1 MWASEQRGGGFLGGM
16 LLILPSVSAW
26 FGIALPFWICCS
38 SLCGKPVFINLNNS
52 YASTTTDSIIHECR
66 GACILQIS
74 PKYLVSQDCTFHLL
88 WNGNVCLGCPRVFR
102 LVFTTTNSSGSTQ
115 KDDSSVQWNPSV
127 EFRESLAPVFINR
140 KTNQVFKHRHPL
152 AHFAYSELKTWCD
165 IFIYLRWRDL
175 HDCVCSTN
183 SLNSLAPGASVS
195 LQSINCISNLFLR
208 GGSDTQNSH

>member
-1 MWASEQRGGGFLGGM
+1 MECYWSSLQFRLD
-16 LLILPSVSAW
+16 SVSHSLFESVVHHYVASLSLSTSITLMLQQLLTVSFMNVGGLVFSRSPQV
-26 FGIALPFWICCS
+26 FGLPGLHIPSFMEW
-38 SLCGKPVFINLNNS
+38 
-52 YASTTTDSIIHECR
+52 ER
-66 GACILQIS
+66 
-74 PKYLVSQDCTFHLL
+74 
-88 WNGNVCLGCPRVFR
+88 CLGCPRVFR